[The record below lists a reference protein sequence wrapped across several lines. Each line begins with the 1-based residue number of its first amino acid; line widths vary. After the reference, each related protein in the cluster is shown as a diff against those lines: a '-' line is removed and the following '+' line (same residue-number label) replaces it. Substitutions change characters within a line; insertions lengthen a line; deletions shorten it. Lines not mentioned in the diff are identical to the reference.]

1 MDLTTKH
8 FLLLGAGFSRNWGGW
23 VASEAFEYLL
33 GCPEIM
39 ADERLRKLLW
49 VHQAHQLGGGFESA
63 LAELQNNVTTWAS
76 QPWSDSQLV
85 NFQNAIGRM
94 FTAMN
99 QAFLNRNDLEFQ
111 RNDPQRMIRTF
122 LARFESIFTLNQD
135 ILMEHFYLVD
145 NVARATVRPY
155 VPGMR
160 HTPSAE
166 PMHSQSLSRAAWTP
180 RQPGEFKLQSDSQA
194 FFKLHGSS
202 NWFADDGQRVLIM
215 GGGKR
220 QAIERFPILSWYAQQ
235 FEASLL
241 QPNARLMI
249 IGYGFA
255 DPHINEVIKNAVA
268 SGLRIFV
275 INPEGAMLAFTLND
289 TRRPAHIA
297 DPSDP
302 KEVMLQTSLI
312 GGSRRL
318 LREIFTTDDAEF
330 SKVMR
335 FFD

>member
-1 MDLTTKH
+1 VPSTGTKH
-8 FLLLGAGFSRNWGGW
+8 LLLLGAGFSRNWGGW

-49 VHQAHQLGGGFESA
+49 AHQLSGGFESA
-63 LAELQNNVTTWAS
+63 LAELQSNVTSWST

-99 QAFLNRNDLEFQ
+99 QAFLSRDDLEFQ
-111 RNDPQRMIRTF
+111 RTNSQRMIRTF
-122 LARFESIFTLNQD
+122 LTRFESIFTLNQD
-135 ILMEHFYLVD
+135 ILLEQFYLVD
-145 NVARATVRPY
+145 NVARAAVRPY

-160 HTPSAE
+160 HMPSAE
-166 PMHSQSLSRAAWTP
+166 PTHSQSLSRAEWTP
-180 RQPGEFKLQSDSQA
+180 RQPNEFKLQSYSQA

-241 QPNARLMI
+241 QPNARLMA
-249 IGYGFA
+249 IGYGFG

-268 SGLRIFV
+268 RGLKIFT

-289 TRRPAHIA
+289 TRRPAQIA
-297 DPSDP
+297 NPSDP

-318 LREIFTTDDAEF
+318 LRDIFTTDDAEF
-330 SKVMR
+330 GKMMR